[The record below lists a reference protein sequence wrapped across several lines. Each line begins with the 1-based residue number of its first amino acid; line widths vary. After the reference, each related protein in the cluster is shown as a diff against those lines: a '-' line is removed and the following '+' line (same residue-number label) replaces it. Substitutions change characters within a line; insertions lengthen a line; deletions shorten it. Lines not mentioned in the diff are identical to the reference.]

1 MTKVIRIH
9 ETGGPEVLSWDDV
22 DIGDPGPGEARI
34 RQTAVGLN
42 YIDVYHRTGL
52 YPIGD
57 LPQSIGTEG
66 AGVVEAIGDGVTEVA
81 VGDRVAYAPGL
92 GAYAEARLIPAAK
105 LVKVSDN
112 VDDQTAA
119 AMMLKGMTTSY
130 LIRRTYPVQ
139 PGDVVL
145 MMAAAGGVGQILS
158 QWAKHLGATVIGCVG
173 SEEKAELAKACGCDH
188 TILYNTEDVAARV
201 KEITDGKGAAV
212 SYDGVGQA
220 TYYQSLD
227 SLAPFGY
234 MVSFGN
240 ASGPVPTVEV
250 ADLASRGC
258 LFFTRPSLM
267 PHTATRPQLE
277 DLAGALMDVVG
288 SGAVKISVE
297 QTYALADTQQAHRD
311 LEARKTTGSTV
322 LLP

>member
-1 MTKVIRIH
+1 MTKAIRIH
-9 ETGGPEVLSWDDV
+9 SAGGPEVLSWDDIEV
-22 DIGDPGPGEARI
+22 GDPGPGEARV

-52 YPIGD
+52 YPIGE
-57 LPQSIGTEG
+57 LPQPIGTEA
-66 AGVVEAIGDGVTEVA
+66 AGVVEAIGEGVTEVA
-81 VGDRVAYAPGL
+81 VGDRVAYAPIL
-92 GAYAEARLIPAAK
+92 GAYAEVRLAPAWK
-105 LVKVSDN
+105 LVKVPDSIDDN
-112 VDDQTAA
+112 TAA

-130 LIRRTYPVQ
+130 LLRKTYPVQ
-139 PGDVVL
+139 PGDPVL
-145 MMAAAGGVGQILS
+145 VMAAAGGVGQILS
-158 QWAKHLGATVIGCVG
+158 QWAKHLGAHVIGCVG
-173 SEEKAELAKACGCDH
+173 SAEKAEIAKACGCD
-188 TILYNTEDVAARV
+188 TVINYNEEDVAAAV
-201 KEITDGKGAAV
+201 KAVTDGKGAAV

-220 TYYQSLD
+220 TFTQSLD
-227 SLAPFGY
+227 SLRPFGY

-288 SGAVKISVE
+288 SGAVKIAVD
-297 QTYALADTQQAHRD
+297 QTYALSDTKHAHID

>member
-1 MTKVIRIH
+1 MTKAIRIH
-9 ETGGPEVLSWDDV
+9 QAGGPEVLTWETV

-57 LPQSIGTEG
+57 LPQAIGTEA

-81 VGDRVAYAPGL
+81 VGDRVAYAPVL

-105 LVKVSDN
+105 LVKVPDTI
-112 VDDQTAA
+112 DDQTAA

-130 LIRRTYPVQ
+130 LIRKTYPVQ
-139 PGDVVL
+139 PGDAVL
-145 MMAAAGGVGQILS
+145 MMAAAGGVGLILS

-173 SEEKAELAKACGCDH
+173 SEEKADLARAHGCDH

-201 KEITDGKGAAV
+201 KDITDGKGAAV
-212 SYDGVGQA
+212 SYDGVGQS
-220 TYYQSLD
+220 TYTQSLD
-227 SLAPFGY
+227 SLRPFGY

-277 DLAGALMDVVG
+277 DLAGALMNVVG
-288 SGAVKISVE
+288 SGVVKIDVN
-297 QTYALADTQQAHRD
+297 QTYALSDTERAHRD